1 LHLKNL
7 NTQESPERLSLESK
21 NMMQELKDLGR
32 YGNAIDSTREI
43 EGFKFIR
50 IPVGTFGGT
59 REQVFLVKD
68 GQTHAFDTGDQGGG
82 QS

>member
-1 LHLKNL
+1 M
-7 NTQESPERLSLESK
+7 TQELV
-21 NMMQELKDLGR
+21 DLGR
-32 YGNAIDSTREI
+32 YSNAIDSTREI
-43 EGFKFIR
+43 DGFKLIR

-59 REQVFLVKD
+59 MEQVFVVKD